1 MKWGRGHIADGSEII
16 GVIDNHEFHP
26 RVGLGSEISAGA
38 SVPISEVTLLAPIRP
53 GKFIGLWN
61 NYKAAAEKG
70 GMEHPTHPLY
80 FFKSDSSL
88 SGQDADVEL
97 PISAGRV
104 IFEGELGIVIGKTC
118 KEVTAEKAEEAKKME
133 EAVFQLLRVG
143 LPLACMDCPAMVSIM
158 PEIVEELGIDQRT
171 MRDAGIVFAI
181 TRVEADYLGSARLG
195 DRIKV
200 VTTHYASGAVRW
212 VFDQT
217 VELDG
222 KPIFRAKVTAACM
235 TVEGKPTRL
244 PAEIRALKQA

>member
-1 MKWGRGHIADGSEII
+1 MIPHS
-16 GVIDNHEFHP
+16 FP
-26 RVGLGSEISAGA
+26 
-38 SVPISEVTLLAPIRP
+38 VTVYYGDTDMA
-53 GKFIGLWN
+53 
-61 NYKAAAEKG
+61 
-70 GMEHPTHPLY
+70 
-80 FFKSDSSL
+80 
-88 SGQDADVEL
+88 
-97 PISAGRV
+97 
-104 IFEGELGIVIGKTC
+104 GIVYY
-118 KEVTAEKAEEAKKME
+118 ANY
-133 EAVFQLLRVG
+133 LRYIER
-143 LPLACMDCPAMVSIM
+143 ARS
-158 PEIVEELGIDQRT
+158 EIVEELGIDQRT